1 MKTFKQYFL
10 NEMGWNPRVQM
21 QSPGDPSRA
30 REHVRSASGG
40 DEPQQNTL
48 AAAKQLIDRPEAVNI
63 QQAQQVLDDLGKSF
77 DQTPNENLKQDIMSK
92 YRELREL
99 LKHKASTASESNF
112 QEVAEE
118 CVNIAERLINIQ
130 NG

>member
-1 MKTFKQYFL
+1 MKTFKQYYL
-10 NEMGWNPRVQM
+10 NEMGWNPQVQM
-21 QSPGDPSRA
+21 QKPGDPSRT
-30 REHVRSASGG
+30 REHVRSAHGG
-40 DEPQQNTL
+40 NEPQQDTL
-48 AAAKQLIDRPEAVNI
+48 AAAKQLIDQPEAVDL

-99 LKHKASTASESNF
+99 LKHKAATASESNF

>member
-1 MKTFKQYFL
+1 MKTFKQYYL

-21 QSPGDPSRA
+21 QTPGDPSRA
-30 REHVRSASGG
+30 REHVRTAGTG
-40 DEPQQNTL
+40 NDPQQNTL
-48 AAAKQLIDRPEAVNI
+48 AAAKRLIDQPEAVDL
-63 QQAQQVLDDLGKSF
+63 QTAQQVLDDLGKSF

-99 LKHKASTASESNF
+99 LKTKAAQASESNF